1 MRHYAFLKERLRR
14 LDIRRTDLAEHI
26 GRSEAYVSMRMGGNG
41 AWGLDEMYK
50 ILDLIGEK
58 EEALHFVFPRDGINE
73 ESYEEIMQLK
83 NGGGK
88 SGLPQDMCV
97 LLVPRDEA
105 ERMIRPQ
112 PGLRVVR

>member
-26 GRSEAYVSMRMGGNG
+26 GRSEAYVSMPMGGNG
-41 AWGLDEMYK
+41 SWALDEIYK
-50 ILDLIGEK
+50 ILDRIGEK

-73 ESYEEIMQLK
+73 QSYEEIMQLK

>member
-73 ESYEEIMQLK
+73 QSYEEIYAAQK
-83 NGGGK
+83 RSRK
-88 SGLPQDMCV
+88 
-97 LLVPRDEA
+97 
-105 ERMIRPQ
+105 ERPPAGYVRA
-112 PGLRVVR
+112 PGTTG